1 MKNIL
6 TKAISARITLLIAL
20 LMVATNSMAHEP
32 RLVVNLVVGSLS
44 EHDFERLGD
53 NFTDG
58 GFRRLTDGG
67 LYFKNAHY
75 DFSHTS
81 TAAGLATITTGAQPS
96 VHGVIG
102 QRWWNYVDGRAV
114 DLIADSNGHPI
125 PFSTGAP
132 SVSPARLVAPTI
144 GDMLLGNN
152 NESKQFTIAVDPL
165 SAIVLNGKSGV
176 AYWVET
182 NRTHWTSSSAY
193 IEQLPSWVAN
203 YNSNNNNNLYTL
215 SRWTP
220 LYAPS
225 RYHNSE
231 VAVVEGIVDKP
242 TNILSDVNLNL
253 ANSLHGKM
261 CYTPAGNTMLLE
273 FASSLIAQE
282 RLGADEHTDIIN
294 ICFDP
299 ARYIAQTYGPESI
312 EYEDMLYRLDSA
324 LAEFLTY
331 LYAQVTN
338 PEDVLVVLTSA
349 HGTSPSYNPTSGQER
364 ERLNTRQMEVI
375 INAFLGAYYGSD
387 NYILGFA
394 NRAIYLNHSVLR
406 TKQLD
411 INTIREEVAVFVL
424 QMRGISTAIS
434 ASSLRNSTFGEGRTR
449 LLQQSFYATRSGD
462 VLIDLQPGWTIEDN
476 TLRSSPVAGYNYD
489 RNVPLVIYGGGIEPC
504 VVTRPTSITQLA
516 PTVADIVNI
525 DRPWAAED
533 AAVEEIE

>member
-6 TKAISARITLLIAL
+6 TKAISARITLLIVL

-44 EHDFERLGD
+44 EQDFERLGD
-53 NFTDG
+53 NFTEG

-67 LYFKNAHY
+67 LYFKRAHY

-96 VHGVIG
+96 AHGVIG

-114 DLIADSNGHPI
+114 DLIADNNGHPI

-132 SVSPARLVAPTI
+132 SVSPARLVAPTV
-144 GDMLLGNN
+144 GDMLLGSDS
-152 NESKQFTIAVDPL
+152 ESKQFTIAVDPL

-203 YNSNNNNNLYTL
+203 YNSNNTNNLYTL

-220 LYAPS
+220 LYTPS

-231 VAVVEGIVDKP
+231 VAVIEGIVNKP
-242 TNILSDVNLNL
+242 TTILSDVNLNL

-434 ASSLRNSTFGEGRTR
+434 ASSLRNSSFGEGRTR

-462 VLIDLQPGWTIEDN
+462 VLIDLLPGWTIEDN